1 MNLLNFSNLDVKLFK
16 AFMDILKK
24 LKHVRVYNVMLED
37 GYGVKEHKI
46 VAPNG
51 QYAIAQYS
59 TDPIKA
65 SVQYMGWGEVQIDS
79 SSQNHNI
86 FTFWVHINGEY
97 IEIKNGTWEFS
108 YIMQMCCQDLIEK
121 QRSYDNQYN

>member
-1 MNLLNFSNLDVKLFK
+1 MNLLNFSNLDVKLLK
-16 AFMDILKK
+16 NFMDILKK
-24 LKHVRVYNVMLED
+24 LKRVRVYNVMLED

-79 SSQNHNI
+79 ISQNHNI
-86 FTFWVHINGEY
+86 FTFWVHINGGY
-97 IEIKNGTWEFS
+97 IEIKNGTWEFN
-108 YIMQMCCQDLIEK
+108 YIMQMCGQYLIEK

>member
-1 MNLLNFSNLDVKLFK
+1 MNLLNFSNLDVKLLK
-16 AFMDILKK
+16 TFMDILKK
-24 LKHVRVYNVMLED
+24 LKRVRVYNVMLED

-79 SSQNHNI
+79 SSYNHNI

-97 IEIKNGTWEFS
+97 IEIKNGTWEFN
-108 YIMQMCCQDLIEK
+108 YIMQTPTVRIVVTPTQTT
-121 QRSYDNQYN
+121 

>member
-16 AFMDILKK
+16 TFMDILKK
-24 LKHVRVYNVMLED
+24 LKRVRVYNVMLED
-37 GYGVKEHKI
+37 GYGVKEHKL

-59 TDPIKA
+59 TDTIKA

-79 SSQNHNI
+79 SS
-86 FTFWVHINGEY
+86 
-97 IEIKNGTWEFS
+97 
-108 YIMQMCCQDLIEK
+108 
-121 QRSYDNQYN
+121 